1 MSESLVSY
9 EKLGLNT
16 VIVRLDLDDFSY
28 IASYIKKH
36 FLNSCIKSNP
46 VNCLQ
51 LVM

>member
-9 EKLGLNT
+9 EKLCLNT
-16 VIVRLDLDDFSY
+16 EIVRLNLDDFSY

-36 FLNSCIKSNP
+36 FLNSRIKSNP

>member
-1 MSESLVSY
+1 MSECLVSY
-9 EKLGLNT
+9 EGLCLNAL
-16 VIVRLDLDDFSY
+16 IVRLDLDDFSY